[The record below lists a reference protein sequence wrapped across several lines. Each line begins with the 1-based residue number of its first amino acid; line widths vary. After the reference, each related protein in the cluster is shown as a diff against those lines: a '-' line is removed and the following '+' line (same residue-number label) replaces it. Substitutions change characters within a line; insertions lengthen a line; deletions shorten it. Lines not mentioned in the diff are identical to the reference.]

1 MVIIIMMMIMIKIV
15 IMIKPFIGDIIVICG
30 VWALIPC
37 NEMIF
42 VQHSAIKLLESLTSD
57 TRECLLGRTEWF
69 VWLWPWTCKYTMK
82 DKIVDTP
89 LESYLILLCYSTI
102 QVKLTQVKK
111 KLHRKERNIVIQNLS
126 QPKK

>member
-15 IMIKPFIGDIIVICG
+15 IMIKPFIGDITVMCG
-30 VWALIPC
+30 VWALILC

-42 VQHSAIKLLESLTSD
+42 VQHSAIKLSESLTSN
-57 TRECLLGRTEWF
+57 TRECLLGRTWF
-69 VWLWPWTCKYTMK
+69 VWLWPWTCKYTIK

-89 LESYLILLCYSTI
+89 RESYLIVLCYSTI

-111 KLHRKERNIVIQNLS
+111 KLHRKERNIVIQNLF